1 MVNCWI
7 CLFARALAIVAV
19 FAPAVSGAQEIY
31 PARPVRFVV
40 SFSPATPID
49 LLARIAAQKL
59 TESWGRP
66 VVVEN
71 REGASGTI
79 GANQVVKATPD
90 GYALLFT
97 PDFPIVIAPVLS
109 KAPYDPRKDLAPIA
123 AVAQS
128 MAMLVVNPSIGVS
141 SIKELIAA
149 AKARPGAL
157 TFASG
162 GDTSPSRMCIELIK
176 QEAGIDLVQVPY
188 KSAAPAMQAVLAGE
202 VSMYCGPIFQGLPHV
217 KSGKLKALGVTGAK
231 PSSSLPELA
240 PLSVQGLPN
249 VIVSYWYGVFAPV
262 GTPSATLTK
271 IRDSLKEV
279 FNDTDVRQKLAGAGL
294 DPLWMDG
301 NEFAAA
307 IRADL
312 DKYTRLVKT
321 AGIKPE

>member
-1 MVNCWI
+1 VP
-7 CLFARALAIVAV
+7 APRAALG
-19 FAPAVSGAQEIY
+19 PANSGGE
-31 PARPVRFVV
+31 PVHRSEFDQGADCRRKGKTRRAYIRFRRRY
-40 SFSPATPID
+40 
-49 LLARIAAQKL
+49 L
-59 TESWGRP
+59 
-66 VVVEN
+66 
-71 REGASGTI
+71 
-79 GANQVVKATPD
+79 
-90 GYALLFT
+90 
-97 PDFPIVIAPVLS
+97 
-109 KAPYDPRKDLAPIA
+109 
-123 AVAQS
+123 AQS
-128 MAMLVVNPSIGVS
+128 DVHRADQAGSGNRL
-141 SIKELIAA
+141 
-149 AKARPGAL
+149 GA
-157 TFASG
+157 
-162 GDTSPSRMCIELIK
+162 
-176 QEAGIDLVQVPY
+176 
-188 KSAAPAMQAVLAGE
+188 
-202 VSMYCGPIFQGLPHV
+202 GPIQERGTRNA
-217 KSGKLKALGVTGAK
+217 GGARRGK